1 MSPCLMR
8 TELQVLK
15 VRKIL
20 DTVCTVIQMCMT
32 LLRAYTL
39 KHKHNGNIMCITM
52 ALRNRRKRFQKIT
65 MAATNKIKEMS

>member
-1 MSPCLMR
+1 MR

-15 VRKIL
+15 VRRIL

-32 LLRAYTL
+32 LLSAYTL
-39 KHKHNGNIMCITM
+39 KHNGNIMCITM